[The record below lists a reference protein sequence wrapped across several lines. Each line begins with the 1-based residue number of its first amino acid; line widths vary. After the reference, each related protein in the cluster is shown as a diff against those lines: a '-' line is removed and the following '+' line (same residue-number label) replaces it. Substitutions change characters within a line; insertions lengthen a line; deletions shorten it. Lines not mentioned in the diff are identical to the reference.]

1 MKCRYF
7 WRIGALLSAA
17 LLLSACATTS
27 PWRVPYSIVP
37 ATAAESSAAT
47 TRQDQAVAILPVLRL
62 TPVTAPE
69 WLQGHDFHYRLLY
82 GNPQQALYYPDA
94 CWVATPAQ
102 MMGDLLQSQL
112 TDGGQWQ
119 AVLSPTNT
127 GKAKLLLQVRLND
140 FVLDFSAPRQGYA
153 QLVGEATLV
162 DAQSYQVL
170 GQQRFAFRA
179 PAVPANPDGGALA
192 MTRVSRAFAKAVS
205 QWAEQV
211 ARHSSPK

>member
-47 TRQDQAVAILPVLRL
+47 TRQDQVVAALPVLRL

-82 GNPQQALYYPDA
+82 RSPQQALYYPDA
-94 CWVATPAQ
+94 RWVATPAQ
-102 MMGDLLQSQL
+102 MMGDLLQGRL
-112 TDGGQWQ
+112 TESGRWQ
-119 AVLSPTNT
+119 AVLSPSST
-127 GKAKLLLQVRLND
+127 GNAKLLLQVRLND
-140 FVLDFSAPRQGYA
+140 FVLDFSAPRQGVA
-153 QLVGEATLV
+153 QVAGEATLV
-162 DAQSYQVL
+162 DAQNYQVL
-170 GQQRFAFRA
+170 GQQRFAFQA
-179 PAVPANPDGGALA
+179 PAIPANPDGGALA
-192 MTRVSRAFAKAVS
+192 MTRASSAFVKAVS
-205 QWAEQV
+205 HWAEQV